1 MCFIL
6 LCLIL
11 SRCVC
16 IICLNM
22 IPMRAFLVWF
32 MTRSEKTMATHSSSL
47 AWKIPGAE
55 EPGGLPSMGSQCR
68 TQLKRLSNSS
78 RSSMTCCYCSVAK
91 SCLTPCDPM
100 DCNVP
105 GFSILHCLPEFAQ
118 IYVHWADDAIQPA
131 HPPLPPSLLLPS
143 IFPSIRIFSNDSGHF
158 LSQLFTLGGQSIG
171 ASTSVLPVN
180 KKGWFPLLTNL
191 VSLLSKGLSRVFC
204 NTTVQRHQFFSAQ
217 LSLRFNSYNSQF

>member
-22 IPMRAFLVWF
+22 IPMCAFLVWF

-158 LSQLFTLGGQSIG
+158 L
-171 ASTSVLPVN
+171 
-180 KKGWFPLLTNL
+180 W
-191 VSLLSKGLSRVFC
+191 VSFSHQVAKVSEL
-204 NTTVQRHQFFSAQ
+204 QHQFFQWIKRVDFLYWLIWSPCCPRDSQESSATPQ
-217 LSLRFNSYNSQF
+217 CKGINSLVLSLL

>member
-22 IPMRAFLVWF
+22 IPMCAFLVWF

-68 TQLKRLSNSS
+68 TRLKRLSNNS

-91 SCLTPCDPM
+91 SCRTPCDPM

-158 LSQLFTLGGQSIG
+158 L
-171 ASTSVLPVN
+171 
-180 KKGWFPLLTNL
+180 W
-191 VSLLSKGLSRVFC
+191 VSFSHQVAKVSEL
-204 NTTVQRHQFFSAQ
+204 QHQFFQWIKRVDFLYWLIWSPCCPRDSQESSATPQ
-217 LSLRFNSYNSQF
+217 CKGINSLVLSLL